1 MIKFERISVMNM
13 ENAIRGARNPMNS
26 WDKIDSH
33 ACSLNMCDRCRYSND
48 IAKCDSI
55 GTGNLVIGM
64 NDMQLLQKLRRAGS
78 DHRKYLRQIFV
89 SVDITAPLYWWKE
102 ASTYR
107 VGVTMNSTST
117 MHKIHSKKITV
128 ADFSIDE
135 DMLSYFVDT
144 IIECERLRALYIDT
158 KEQKYWRALIQLLP
172 CSYNQMRT
180 VTMNYE
186 TLVNI
191 YHARK
196 NHKLKEWRLLCDWI
210 KTLPYAKELIICEED

>member
-1 MIKFERISVMNM
+1 MIKFERTSVMNM

-26 WDKIDSH
+26 WDRMDSH
-33 ACSLNMCDRCRYSND
+33 ICLLNMCDKCQYSED

-55 GTGNLVIGM
+55 GTGNLVIGP

-89 SVDITAPLYWWKE
+89 SVDILGPLYWWKE

-128 ADFSIDE
+128 DDFSID
-135 DMLSYFVDT
+135 DGMLSYFVDT
-144 IIECERLRALYIDT
+144 IIECERLRTLYDDT
-158 KEQKYWRALIQLLP
+158 KDKKYWRALIQLLP

-180 VTMNYE
+180 VTMSYE

-196 NHKLKEWRLLCDWI
+196 HHKLEEWHTFCDWI
-210 KTLPYAKELIICEED
+210 KTLPYANELIICEEN